1 MRKTQKTKKL
11 LLSII
16 LVFGMIIG
24 LLQGSGSIIAEAAD
38 ENPMRALWLRPK
50 ETSKAQVETVVEK
63 IYNAGINTIFL
74 ETVFNGYTI
83 FPVTYDGTYLNPDY
97 NGFDVL
103 AAYVD
108 ACHSRGMQLHCWVES
123 FFIGM
128 AWEDAGGPVY
138 ETYKDKGWLLTDK
151 DGVNY
156 EDTMYGPMYF
166 LNPARPECRDWI
178 VNLYAK
184 FVSEYDVDGIQ
195 LDYCRYPEKTS
206 SKDYG
211 YDDYTINAFIQAGGS
226 DPTNA
231 QEGSAVA
238 EAFVAFKQEQ
248 VTKFVKQCSD
258 TLREI
263 KPELII
269 SLSVYPFYDAGKSSF
284 MQSAGLWMEKG
295 YGDLIVPMAYYENQ
309 IDSISQ
315 STLELTEG
323 RAQNVVI
330 GLLTQGSFSSNS
342 MKRQTDKVL
351 NKGAGVAYFEYESFF
366 GEYNGTNYS
375 TTLKQGPLSDTEFN
389 IDPKVYAS
397 YVDRDATTPSEPGD
411 EVGDGESN
419 VSVDIIS
426 KNVYYGETLNLM
438 FAVDAQNLSDGDEV
452 RLVLTK
458 GGVSVSA
465 SYYKNQTVNGVD
477 ATIFKADKGVAPQN
491 LDDEYTAKA
500 QIVNQGKVV
509 AESEEYTYSVL
520 AYLYER
526 LYITEGVTSEKRSL
540 YAKLIDYAAA
550 AEAVLNSGTTTIE
563 DSTCVI
569 VSGGTIDGENSWG
582 ICEVGDTLSNLT
594 SDITISKGYVLAWEI
609 KEYSDIDGGQE
620 NSTTILASEI
630 EEYTIPASAYIEITA
645 CVIEDPSMDK

>member
-1 MRKTQKTKKL
+1 MDLNALVNDTNETIRRRKKGKNMRKTQKTKKL

-284 MQSAGLWMEKG
+284 MQSAG
-295 YGDLIVPMAYYENQ
+295 
-309 IDSISQ
+309 
-315 STLELTEG
+315 
-323 RAQNVVI
+323 
-330 GLLTQGSFSSNS
+330 
-342 MKRQTDKVL
+342 
-351 NKGAGVAYFEYESFF
+351 
-366 GEYNGTNYS
+366 
-375 TTLKQGPLSDTEFN
+375 
-389 IDPKVYAS
+389 
-397 YVDRDATTPSEPGD
+397 
-411 EVGDGESN
+411 
-419 VSVDIIS
+419 
-426 KNVYYGETLNLM
+426 
-438 FAVDAQNLSDGDEV
+438 
-452 RLVLTK
+452 
-458 GGVSVSA
+458 
-465 SYYKNQTVNGVD
+465 
-477 ATIFKADKGVAPQN
+477 
-491 LDDEYTAKA
+491 
-500 QIVNQGKVV
+500 
-509 AESEEYTYSVL
+509 
-520 AYLYER
+520 
-526 LYITEGVTSEKRSL
+526 
-540 YAKLIDYAAA
+540 
-550 AEAVLNSGTTTIE
+550 
-563 DSTCVI
+563 
-569 VSGGTIDGENSWG
+569 
-582 ICEVGDTLSNLT
+582 
-594 SDITISKGYVLAWEI
+594 
-609 KEYSDIDGGQE
+609 
-620 NSTTILASEI
+620 
-630 EEYTIPASAYIEITA
+630 
-645 CVIEDPSMDK
+645 